1 MPKARRRPARR
12 SPIDPHDAILLV
24 RAARPLHL
32 RVDQLPAS
40 LMGGARPG
48 WVPRWVR
55 LYLFVQ
61 FGQQLHR
68 YVGLASN
75 LRVVVARLTTA
86 NSGFIPAPSS
96 VGSGGENLPALRVGR
111 GGGAVH
117 GADVWAV
124 GLSMGEKPAGVHLA
138 GVLRDSVCLL
148 FLRGEDPEVLEVCV
162 CGGG

>member
-12 SPIDPHDAILLV
+12 SPIDPHDALLLV

-68 YVGLASN
+68 YVGLASD

-96 VGSGGENLPALRVGR
+96 VGSGGEHLPALHLGC

-117 GADVWAV
+117 RADVWAV
-124 GLSMGEKPAGVHLA
+124 GLSMGGKPAGIHLA
-138 GVLRDSVCLL
+138 GVLRDSVYVL
-148 FLRGEDPEVLEVCV
+148 FLWCEDSEALEICV
-162 CGGG
+162 CGRG